1 MVHYTC
7 DRCGQPLADQRFIV
21 TLEVTPA
28 PGTGELTAADLDTD
42 NLEQVAEMLEEL
54 NPDDVVAGVDPFV
67 PHRKQYDL
75 CGACRRA
82 YIRDP
87 LGRGPNRL
95 FKFSGN

>member
-21 TLEVTPA
+21 TLEILPA
-28 PGTGELTAADLDTD
+28 PGTGELTDADLDAD
-42 NLEQVAEMLEEL
+42 HLQQVAEMLEEL
-54 NPDDVVAGVDPFV
+54 NPTEAAAGMDPYI

-75 CGACRRA
+75 CGACRQA
-82 YIRDP
+82 YVRDP
-87 LGRGPNRL
+87 LGRGPNRR

>member
-21 TLEVTPA
+21 TLEVVPA
-28 PGTGELTAADLDTD
+28 PGNGELTAADLDTD
-42 NLEQVAEMLEEL
+42 NLQHVAELLDEL
-54 NPDDVVAGVDPFV
+54 AATEGTAESDPYI

-75 CGACRRA
+75 CAHCRQA
-82 YIRDP
+82 YVRDP
-87 LGRGPNRL
+87 LGRGPHRR